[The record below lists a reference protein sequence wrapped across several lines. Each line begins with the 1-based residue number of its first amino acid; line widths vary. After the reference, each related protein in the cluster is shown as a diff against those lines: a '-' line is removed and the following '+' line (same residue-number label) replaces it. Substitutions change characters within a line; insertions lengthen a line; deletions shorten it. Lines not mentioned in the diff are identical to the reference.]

1 MAKVTDYNEVQQEV
15 QNQLNLAPN
24 ELTDI
29 LGQDLTIQAVT
40 NIYMMNDVCQGFG
53 QDFKISP
60 DPNRDWPAEKCSVIS
75 SRDKISIV
83 VDDEMSYYKTD
94 GVLCEYESLSDDIGV
109 ILMVI
114 QTVLDRINAR

>member
-1 MAKVTDYNEVQQEV
+1 MAKITDYNEVQQEV
-15 QNQLNLAPN
+15 QTQLELAQN

-29 LGQDLTIQAVT
+29 LGQDLTIQVVT

-53 QDFKISP
+53 QDFKICS

-83 VDDEMSYYKTD
+83 VDDEMSYYKSD
-94 GVLCEYESLSDDIGV
+94 GYLCEYESLSDDIGV